1 MSGKIQQETIRLL
14 DKEYNVACP
23 AEERDGLLE
32 SARLLDAR
40 MREIHTRGKIIG
52 NERIVVMA
60 ALNLIFELL
69 QQTDGK
75 VPAADPELSSRLRL
89 LTDKLDSALAQE
101 ERQLTL

>member
-1 MSGKIQQETIRLL
+1 MSSDIQQETIRLL
-14 DKEYNVACP
+14 DKEYTVACP
-23 AEERDGLLE
+23 ETERDGLLE
-32 SARLLDAR
+32 SARLLDAK
-40 MREIHTRGKIIG
+40 MREIHTRGKIVG

-69 QQTDGK
+69 QQNGGK
-75 VPAADPELSSRLRL
+75 APATDPEFSIRLRL